1 MRTGSADQ
9 RRSRKTKQTMFHN
22 RPFTLALLLLGTAPL
37 PLAAQQ
43 ADTAARQGVQTA
55 QTSPASSEPWSLAR
69 CLEYAR
75 ANNLQVQSARITAEA
90 GDIELEAAKAARYPT
105 LSFNTGQNV
114 SHQSAIKLINDYG
127 EVVSDGSFSYGGS
140 YGIGSTTAIYQG
152 GRLRNNVR
160 QQERRAES
168 SRLGVEKSLNDITV
182 NVVQAYLQVMYA
194 AETVEINRRA
204 VTLAEEQAD
213 RAQRMLEQGAVA
225 RTEVAQMLSQLGS
238 AQYDLTTAQN
248 NLAQYR
254 LQLKQLL
261 ELGPDANF
269 DVEFPEISDDE
280 VLRIIPS
287 VEEVYD
293 AALGIMPETRQADI
307 LIEASQFAERAAR
320 SAFYP
325 QVSLSANVSTGHQ
338 SGLGLSMGSQLSQK
352 LNESIG
358 LSLSVPIFN
367 GKNARTSVRQ
377 ARLNTRQAEIDS
389 RTARKDLL
397 STIESLHRDAVAAQ
411 SNYMAAGQKLAY
423 AEESYR
429 LAVASFEQ
437 GKNNA
442 VELNTEKNNF
452 LAAIS
457 ERLQA
462 KYKAVLAAKILA
474 FYRGEPITL

>member
-1 MRTGSADQ
+1 
-9 RRSRKTKQTMFHN
+9 MFHN

-261 ELGPDANF
+261 ELGPDASF

-293 AALGIMPETRQADI
+293 AALGIMPETRQGTAP
-307 LIEASQFAERAAR
+307 AR
-320 SAFYP
+320 SERGSAEP
-325 QVSLSANVSTGHQ
+325 NTRRASVRCGEKRRSSSAKPRALSSEARRLCSAVSAGQSAAPSHQ
-338 SGLGLSMGSQLSQK
+338 MSPPSRRKRPAWSK
-352 LNESIG
+352 
-358 LSLSVPIFN
+358 LSVKAPAPAAAALIAASMSASREP
-367 GKNARTSVRQ
+367 GSSPRKASVRW
-377 ARLNTRQAEIDS
+377 RFS
-389 RTARKDLL
+389 RR
-397 STIESLHRDAVAAQ
+397 E
-411 SNYMAAGQKLAY
+411 
-423 AEESYR
+423 
-429 LAVASFEQ
+429 
-437 GKNNA
+437 
-442 VELNTEKNNF
+442 
-452 LAAIS
+452 
-457 ERLQA
+457 
-462 KYKAVLAAKILA
+462 
-474 FYRGEPITL
+474 

>member
-1 MRTGSADQ
+1 M
-9 RRSRKTKQTMFHN
+9 
-22 RPFTLALLLLGTAPL
+22 
-37 PLAAQQ
+37 
-43 ADTAARQGVQTA
+43 
-55 QTSPASSEPWSLAR
+55 
-69 CLEYAR
+69 
-75 ANNLQVQSARITAEA
+75 
-90 GDIELEAAKAARYPT
+90 
-105 LSFNTGQNV
+105 
-114 SHQSAIKLINDYG
+114 
-127 EVVSDGSFSYGGS
+127 
-140 YGIGSTTAIYQG
+140 
-152 GRLRNNVR
+152 R

-452 LAAIS
+452 LAAMS

-474 FYRGEPITL
+474 VYRGEPITL

>member
-75 ANNLQVQSARITAEA
+75 TNNLQVQSARITAEA

-204 VTLAEEQAD
+204 VTLAEERWAP
-213 RAQRMLEQGAVA
+213 
-225 RTEVAQMLSQLGS
+225 TP
-238 AQYDLTTAQN
+238 T
-248 NLAQYR
+248 
-254 LQLKQLL
+254 
-261 ELGPDANF
+261 
-269 DVEFPEISDDE
+269 
-280 VLRIIPS
+280 
-287 VEEVYD
+287 
-293 AALGIMPETRQADI
+293 
-307 LIEASQFAERAAR
+307 
-320 SAFYP
+320 
-325 QVSLSANVSTGHQ
+325 ST
-338 SGLGLSMGSQLSQK
+338 SSS
-352 LNESIG
+352 
-358 LSLSVPIFN
+358 P
-367 GKNARTSVRQ
+367 R
-377 ARLNTRQAEIDS
+377 S
-389 RTARKDLL
+389 RTTRCCA
-397 STIESLHRDAVAAQ
+397 
-411 SNYMAAGQKLAY
+411 
-423 AEESYR
+423 
-429 LAVASFEQ
+429 
-437 GKNNA
+437 
-442 VELNTEKNNF
+442 
-452 LAAIS
+452 
-457 ERLQA
+457 
-462 KYKAVLAAKILA
+462 
-474 FYRGEPITL
+474 